1 MSDGWVDYRTYE
13 VRDKMWP
20 EARGKAAAEAVLM
33 EQDRLWN
40 ISHPSGPRRPVRQI
54 SISAFTS
61 IPVTQGE
68 VPAGGGYM
76 CMAGTFNSNTVGNAT
91 ISVTLHIDRINYP
104 AFYYQFTD
112 NPVVAT
118 LNQIPYTLEWSVNLK
133 TFLLEAPKLPSA
145 FNAQGKIFEQKF
157 NLFTQWMVNTF
168 LPQSENQIIFIQQ
181 VIINA
186 PDAEGELIEDG
197 TLNFGDIFLEQPFT
211 EQFGD
216 GGKTSLP

>member
-13 VRDKMWP
+13 VRDKTWP
-20 EARGKAAAEAVLM
+20 GARGKAAAEAILM
-33 EQDRLWN
+33 EQDKQWN
-40 ISHPSGPRRPVRQI
+40 INNPSGPRRPVRQI

-76 CMAGTFNSNTVGNAT
+76 WMGGTFNSNTVGNAT

-118 LNQIPYTLEWSVNLK
+118 LNQIPYTLEWSVNLR

-197 TLNFGDIFLEQPFT
+197 TLNFGDIHLEQPFT

-216 GGKTSLP
+216 GGKNSLP